1 MSKPFQSEAP
11 DAMALD
17 PRVTRLI
24 VDLRGEA
31 AILRVGIKGEE
42 ERCNKFDPTEV
53 GYPSTAK
60 AWGQRLHNLQL
71 TIRSLESIILA
82 E

>member
-11 DAMALD
+11 AAIAID

-24 VDLRGEA
+24 IDLRGEA
-31 AILRVGIKGEE
+31 ATLRLGIKGEE
-42 ERCNKFDPTEV
+42 ERYNKFDPTEV
-53 GYPSTAK
+53 GYPPTAR
-60 AWGQRLHNLQL
+60 AWGERLHNIQL